1 MEENGTNDQKNKK
14 KNGDSLRRT
23 VEIILHLLKE
33 ARLITDFQGEG
44 TTSENSPHF
53 GYPGKYE
60 KQFRCDYTY
69 TLDGDTEIIL
79 HTMSSYDSG
88 RFTAK
93 EWDSFHI
100 KKINKKI
107 KKSFVLYPDELE
119 KKKKHSFASII
130 NKLKNKEVISYI
142 DGIYSQTEFLYLLE
156 DEVLGKELNGSRAA
170 KAGTIF
176 ELIFAYTMSLEQNF
190 ELWKKESAA
199 GIGWNFDLYKK
210 TLDYL
215 SISPQNV
222 KRIHATR
229 DIKVLPEYIYSDG
242 TKKRGGKPKTDVVL
256 YVEYEDGTGNYY
268 TFSCKNTSQKQVHVN
283 QFSAKYVVDLLKMEP
298 AKEIEELLE
307 LYRTDGGPTNFK
319 KNHPNEYEQLQ
330 VLIVPYVDAFE
341 RWCLSGDFREGSND
355 LQIATHIISC
365 HMQSDGKEIYDIID
379 IDSYLHKMRATGKK
393 TFGTIFSWTV
403 TKTDVHGMNEIR
415 VKAKL

>member
-1 MEENGTNDQKNKK
+1 MHENGTNEQRNKQI
-14 KNGDSLRRT
+14 NGASLRRT
-23 VEIILHLLKE
+23 VEIILHLLKD

-44 TTSENSPHF
+44 STFRNSPHF

-79 HTMSSYDSG
+79 HTESSYDSG
-88 RFTAK
+88 RFTSK

-100 KKINKKI
+100 KKINKNI
-107 KKSFVLYPDELE
+107 KKSFILYPDELE
-119 KKKKHSFASII
+119 RRGEHSFANII
-130 NKLKNKEVISYI
+130 NKLKKKEVISYI
-142 DGIYSQTEFLYLLE
+142 DGIYSQTEFVYLLE

-190 ELWKKESAA
+190 ALWKNVSGA
-199 GIGWNFDLYKK
+199 GIGWKFDLYKK

-215 SISPQNV
+215 KISPQNV
-222 KRIHATR
+222 KRIRATR
-229 DIKVLPEYIYSDG
+229 DIQLLPEYTYRDG
-242 TKKRGGKPKTDVVL
+242 TKKRGGKPKTDVIL
-256 YVEYEDGTGNYY
+256 CVEYEDGTEKYY

-298 AKEIEELLE
+298 AKEMEELLE
-307 LYRTDGGPTNFK
+307 LYRTDGGPSNFK
-319 KNHPNEYEQLQ
+319 KNHPSEYGQLE
-330 VLIVPYVDAFE
+330 VLMAPYVDEFE
-341 RWCLSGDFREGSND
+341 RWCLSGDCREGSDD
-355 LQIATHIISC
+355 LQRATHIISC

-379 IDSYLHKMRATGKK
+379 IDSYLHKMRANGKK

-403 TKTDVHGMNEIR
+403 TKKDKHGENEIR
-415 VKAKL
+415 IKAKI